1 MNKPVVAIVGR
12 PNVGK
17 STLFN
22 RVIKRREA
30 IVDDQPGITR
40 DRNYADAE
48 WIGQEFTVIDTGG
61 FVPKSADVIEEKVTE
76 QAQHAVNEADV
87 IIFLTDVTTGITDI
101 DDDVAR
107 QLRKSKK
114 PCILVVNKVDNEL
127 RESEI
132 AVFTK
137 MGLGDPISIS
147 ALIGRGVGDMLTIVA
162 QEIENCDYKEIP
174 SHENEIRLA
183 VVGRPNVGKSTFINT
198 IIGED
203 RHVVTDQPGTTRDA
217 IDSYTNIKGYR
228 FIMVDTAGL
237 RKKARVKKSVEYYSN
252 IRTQSAIKRSDVA
265 CLFTDAEEG
274 ITSQDMHILKS
285 IVESRK
291 GVVLVVNKWDL
302 VRNDEDKSREAMDS
316 FIRLRGF
323 EYVPLLRVSCKT
335 KFKINQVIKGVIE
348 VANERKK
355 RVSSHE
361 LNQMLAELNRYYQHP
376 AVRGKRIRVL
386 YGTQPDASPPRF
398 VFFSNYPK
406 LVSKNYAR
414 FLENQIRSRFG
425 FRGVPISIT
434 FRKN

>member
-22 RVIKRREA
+22 RIIKRREA

-61 FVPKSADVIEEKVTE
+61 FVPKSTDIIEEKVTE
-76 QAQHAVNEADV
+76 QAKNAVVEADV

-101 DDDVAR
+101 DDDVAK
-107 QLRKSKK
+107 QLRKSNK
-114 PCILVVNKVDNEL
+114 PCLLVVNKVDNEL

-132 AVFTK
+132 AEFMK
-137 MGLGDPISIS
+137 MGLGEPVSIS
-147 ALIGRGVGDMLTIVA
+147 ALSGRGVGDMLTLVA
-162 QEIENCDYKEIP
+162 QQIESCDYKKIP
-174 SHENEIRLA
+174 AEENEIRLA

-198 IIGED
+198 IIGEE

-217 IDSYTNIKGYR
+217 IDSYVDLMGHR
-228 FIMVDTAGL
+228 FVMVDTAGL
-237 RKKARVKKSVEYYSN
+237 RKKARVKESVEYYSN

-265 CLFTDAEEG
+265 CLFTDAEDG

-285 IVESRK
+285 IVEARK
-291 GVVLVVNKWDL
+291 GVVLIVNKWDL
-302 VRNDEDKSREAMDS
+302 VRNDEDKSREVVDT

-335 KFKINQVIKGVIE
+335 KFKISQIMKTVIE
-348 VANERKK
+348 ISKERQK
-355 RVSSHE
+355 RVSSHDI
-361 LNQMLAELNRYYQHP
+361 NQMLEELNRYYQHP
-376 AVRGKRIRVL
+376 AVKGKRIRVL
-386 YGTQPDASPPRF
+386 YGTQHGVKPPRF
-398 VFFSNYPK
+398 IFFSNYPK
-406 LVSKNYAR
+406 LVSKNYER